1 MRYTLSMDEK
11 KKSLG
16 GRLIG
21 VNEMNEM
28 IVVIVGIV
36 LAGVCSA
43 LLAVGFFLIDSTMDK
58 MAYHMAFLK
67 GWGK

>member
-11 KKSLG
+11 QKSLG

-21 VNEMNEM
+21 VNEMNEVM
-28 IVVIVGIV
+28 VVMVGIV

-43 LLAVGFFLIDSTMDK
+43 LLAVGFFFIDSTMDRV
-58 MAYHMAFLK
+58 AYHMAFLK
-67 GWGK
+67 GWGR